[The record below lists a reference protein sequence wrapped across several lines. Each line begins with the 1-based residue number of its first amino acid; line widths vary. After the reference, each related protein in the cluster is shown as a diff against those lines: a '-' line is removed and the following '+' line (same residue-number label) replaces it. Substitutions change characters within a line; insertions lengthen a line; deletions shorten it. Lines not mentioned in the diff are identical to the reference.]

1 MEASCSAGAW
11 KLAGAG
17 RAVTGFGP
25 SRLLNG
31 PWGWVMLSLL
41 CSTASI
47 GVADELAVADAEA
60 GLEQRVNLAHWQP
73 LFEGFD
79 DLRRERRIGH
89 PALAPPRVF
98 SGPILS
104 PPPVVPLRFIG
115 YDLSVSAYGKQ
126 GQTSSITVILRQRTA
141 ENRGFD
147 GDCRRMTEF
156 AGE

>member
-17 RAVTGFGP
+17 SPVTGFGP
-25 SRLLNG
+25 GRLLNG

-60 GLEQRVNLAHWQP
+60 GLEQRVNFAHWQP
-73 LFEGFD
+73 LLEGFD

-98 SGPILS
+98 PARSFRHRPLS
-104 PPPVVPLRFIG
+104 RYVL
-115 YDLSVSAYGKQ
+115 
-126 GQTSSITVILRQRTA
+126 
-141 ENRGFD
+141 
-147 GDCRRMTEF
+147 
-156 AGE
+156 

>member
-1 MEASCSAGAW
+1 MEASCSAGVW

-41 CSTASI
+41 CARASV

-60 GLEQRVNLAHWQP
+60 GLEQRVDLGHRQP

-98 SGPILS
+98 PARSFRHRPLS
-104 PPPVVPLRFIG
+104 RYVL
-115 YDLSVSAYGKQ
+115 
-126 GQTSSITVILRQRTA
+126 
-141 ENRGFD
+141 
-147 GDCRRMTEF
+147 
-156 AGE
+156 

>member
-79 DLRRERRIGH
+79 DLWRERRIGH
-89 PALAPPRVF
+89 PALAPPRSF
-98 SGPILS
+98 PARSLCHRPLSGSML
-104 PPPVVPLRFIG
+104 
-115 YDLSVSAYGKQ
+115 
-126 GQTSSITVILRQRTA
+126 
-141 ENRGFD
+141 
-147 GDCRRMTEF
+147 
-156 AGE
+156 